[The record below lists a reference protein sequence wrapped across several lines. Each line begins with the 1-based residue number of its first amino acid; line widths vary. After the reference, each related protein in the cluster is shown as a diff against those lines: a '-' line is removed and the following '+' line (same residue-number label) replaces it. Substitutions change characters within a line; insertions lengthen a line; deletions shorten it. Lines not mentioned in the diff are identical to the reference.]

1 MALEASDDGRPELE
15 SPVFTVCTLNVGGR
29 NTNSFEFE
37 MRGDRTALGER
48 WGELYE
54 RANAGLAEGGP
65 ATCDGLEETI
75 DAAYTTIAL
84 EPRSTESVVTSLLAE
99 ATWEAALDRVKSESP
114 MLFNACNLAS
124 LRVGRPAPLEMPE
137 NLLKRLP
144 EEEQGNATAQFFE
157 AWLAWLHSTSSEDW
171 AAWAKRAK
179 KYHVSL
185 GDAVAGL
192 LIFDSMCF
200 EALKRMYPSSSCGSI
215 IREHL
220 AFHDRLHFTTE
231 LGKYTKLVELLA
243 ELQFPEVVCLQ
254 EAHDLVEISRGGTSA
269 LSDRMYSMFADK
281 YYINSAGE
289 TAVLARR
296 DAFQTVPDDE
306 AKSEW
311 YLKMEAQ
318 GQELY
323 GNDPKLLKDWETTL
337 QRTCVVQARRLRTE
351 VSRTASLLPKRWA
364 AVDKMTR
371 RGASFR
377 LRSTPRSGPVP
388 VALCA
393 VHGKGASEIGAA
405 FVPALARALSTH
417 FSDKAAFILGMD
429 SNTADSDT
437 FSAALEGCGILAE
450 RASDLKARTVAKRRS
465 KLQTQVKKAGVLD
478 VSLKDFVVAWRADE
492 AGTKMDPLVMGV
504 EQFPSLASGDTIEM
518 LMPTAQWP
526 FDHALLV
533 AEVEPA

>member
-1 MALEASDDGRPELE
+1 MAREASDDGRPELE

-37 MRGDRTALGER
+37 MRGDRTSLGER

-65 ATCDGLEETI
+65 ATCDGLEEAI
-75 DAAYTTIAL
+75 DAAYTTIAS
-84 EPRSTESVVTSLLAE
+84 EPRSTESVVTSLLTE
-99 ATWEAALDRVKSESP
+99 GTWEAALERVKSESP

-124 LRVGRPAPLEMPE
+124 LRVGRPAPLEMPK

-144 EEEQGNATAQFFE
+144 EEEEGDATAQFFE

-171 AAWAKRAK
+171 SAWAKRAK

-200 EALKRMYPSSSCGSI
+200 EALKRMYPSSSCGAI

-254 EAHDLVEISRGGTSA
+254 EAYDLVEISRGGTSA

-306 AKSEW
+306 AKAEW
-311 YLKMEAQ
+311 YKALEAQ
-318 GQELY
+318 GLELY

-337 QRTCVVQARRLRTE
+337 QRTCVVQAKRLRTE

-393 VHGKGASEIGAA
+393 VHGKGASEVGAA

-417 FSDKAAFILGMD
+417 FPDKAAFVLGMD

-437 FSAALEGCGILAE
+437 FSAALEECGILAE
-450 RASDLKARTVAKRRS
+450 RTSDLKARTVAKRRS

-492 AGTKMDPLVMGV
+492 AGSTMEPLVMGV
-504 EQFPSLASGDTIEM
+504 EQFPSLRSGDTIEM